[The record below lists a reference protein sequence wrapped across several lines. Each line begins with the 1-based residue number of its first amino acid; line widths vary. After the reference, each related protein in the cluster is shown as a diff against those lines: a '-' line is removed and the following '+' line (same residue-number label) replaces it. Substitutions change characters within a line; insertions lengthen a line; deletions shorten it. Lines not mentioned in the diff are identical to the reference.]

1 MNNEQGNSIPLVS
14 IGIPVKDGFKN
25 KSEDDINLS
34 KVLDSILNQS
44 YNNLE
49 ILISDNCSS
58 DETSSY
64 LEKLS
69 KTDKRIKIF
78 NQSNQIEA
86 GINFQ
91 FVLDQAKGKY
101 FRWNAA
107 DDLMSE
113 DYIEHNVKFL
123 ENNLDYVSSSSKFF
137 FENEKNKSY
146 SHNLDMNL
154 YDRIKYFF
162 DIRFL
167 SHNVFYSVMRKDII
181 TKSVK
186 MSEDYLAIDW
196 MIDLDLLLNGKF
208 KTLDKGYI
216 IFGTKGFSKSE
227 NFLKKESY
235 NKKFIYKFLPCYE
248 LTIELFKKTIFLK
261 ELSIIQKISIYISC
275 IKMNLSFLKKK

>member
-162 DIRFL
+162 DI
-167 SHNVFYSVMRKDII
+167 
-181 TKSVK
+181 
-186 MSEDYLAIDW
+186 
-196 MIDLDLLLNGKF
+196 
-208 KTLDKGYI
+208 
-216 IFGTKGFSKSE
+216 
-227 NFLKKESY
+227 
-235 NKKFIYKFLPCYE
+235 
-248 LTIELFKKTIFLK
+248 IFL
-261 ELSIIQKISIYISC
+261 
-275 IKMNLSFLKKK
+275 